1 MQLYMFER
9 IGKDKIEDSPK
20 KACARAGLLAEVDL
34 PQVAPTCIF
43 FLCFVLFSF
52 RRFLLS
58 LNPWPF
64 VQSFFDM
71 HDAPT
76 ATRS

>member
-43 FLCFVLFSF
+43 FVFCFVSFSSVF
-52 RRFLLS
+52 ALIKSVAL
-58 LNPWPF
+58 
-64 VQSFFDM
+64 
-71 HDAPT
+71 
-76 ATRS
+76 RSVVLRYA